1 MQDQFL
7 IKAVLLVGIGVLAIL
22 IVLPGGGARR
32 TALRR
37 IALLLIALLGA
48 IAVIFPDL
56 TNQLAALF
64 GVGRGA
70 DLLLYGLVLAFV
82 WDVVTSRIH
91 RRQADLERTEL
102 ARRIAILSAE
112 QPAKPRR

>member
-1 MQDQFL
+1 MQDQFV
-7 IKAVLLVGIGVLAIL
+7 IKAVLLIGIALLAVLI
-22 IVLPGGGARR
+22 ILPGGGARR

-37 IALLLIALLGA
+37 IALLLGA
-48 IAVIFPDL
+48 VIGAVAVIFPDL

-70 DLLLYGLVLAFV
+70 DLLLYGLVLAFI

-112 QPAKPRR
+112 RPANTSR